1 MVNGMEFVSILI
13 KSLII
18 GGLVGIS
25 VGVGAAR
32 MFHAPKVQGMGAF
45 RTLGELN
52 ACAGDAVSHFS
63 FGLGFFFNAWASSVG
78 AGAFTQDV
86 DHRVIPNWAAAFLMR
101 KGKKP
106 EETLHDAKKM
116 GIAGAIV
123 GVVVVCFLNLTASA
137 VPEALQ
143 VTAVKVLVPA
153 ANLLINP
160 IMPIIFWLAA
170 LDAGK
175 RSGMWGT
182 IFGGVAHLIM
192 GNAVPGIVLGILIGR
207 GVDEGGWN
215 KITKTLLTAII
226 VLFVFSAFFRGFD
239 INFLNSFKIDIPTWL
254 INLHESIGLE
264 VK

>member
-1 MVNGMEFVSILI
+1 MEFMQILM
-13 KSLII
+13 KSLVI
-18 GGLVGIS
+18 GGLVGMS
-25 VGVGAAR
+25 VGIGAAR

-63 FGLGFFFNAWASSVG
+63 FGLGFFFNAWASAVG

-86 DHRVIPNWAAAFLMR
+86 DHRVIPNWAAAVLLR
-101 KGKKP
+101 KGRKP
-106 EETLHDAKKM
+106 QDTLHNPKKM
-116 GIAGAIV
+116 GIAGAII
-123 GVVVVCFLNLTASA
+123 GILVVCFLNLTASA
-137 VPEALQ
+137 IPASLQ
-143 VTAVKVLVPA
+143 VIAVKVLVPA

-160 IMPIIFWLAA
+160 VMPVIFWLAA

-182 IFGGVAHLIM
+182 ILGGLAHLIM
-192 GNAVPGIVLGILIGR
+192 GNAVPGLVLGILVGR

-215 KITKTLLTAII
+215 RITKTLLAAII
-226 VLFVFSAFFRGFD
+226 LLFACSAFFRGFD
-239 INFLNSFKIDIPTWL
+239 ISLLASFKLEAPGWL
-254 INLHESIGLE
+254 KDFHQLLGLE